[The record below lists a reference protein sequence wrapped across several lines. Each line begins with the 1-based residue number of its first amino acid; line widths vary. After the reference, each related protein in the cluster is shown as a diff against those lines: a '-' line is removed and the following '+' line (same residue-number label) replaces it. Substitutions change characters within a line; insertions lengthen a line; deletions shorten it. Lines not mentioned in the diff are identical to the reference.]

1 MNHQK
6 QNKKRLDQNAQ
17 KENKSQ
23 PLLGHHLWNYSN
35 GRIELGREMY
45 NYTST
50 NVSYAKD
57 ADIRA
62 AFLTNTTG
70 DECNTKKKKKGVAFL
85 L

>member
-1 MNHQK
+1 
-6 QNKKRLDQNAQ
+6 
-17 KENKSQ
+17 
-23 PLLGHHLWNYSN
+23 
-35 GRIELGREMY
+35 MY

-62 AFLTNTTG
+62 DFLTNTAG